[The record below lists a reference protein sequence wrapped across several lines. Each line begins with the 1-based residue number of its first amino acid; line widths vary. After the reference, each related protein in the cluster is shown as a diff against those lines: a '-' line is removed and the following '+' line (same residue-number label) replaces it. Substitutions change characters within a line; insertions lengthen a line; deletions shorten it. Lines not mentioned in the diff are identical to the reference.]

1 MKTFIKILYYIFFW
15 WLELIKLIINKDKK
29 RQQSVT
35 YSTKPL
41 LSDYELKIYKI
52 INNHFANDYAI
63 IPQVNLASIIKKQKK
78 FPNQYQNELFRN
90 IDIGIF
96 DKTSYNPLLMIEI
109 NDKTHNEPNRIER
122 DKKVKQIL
130 ENANLKLIT
139 FYAKYD
145 NKENY
150 IIDRINEELSRI

>member
-1 MKTFIKILYYIFFW
+1 MKTFLKILYYIFFW

-29 RQQSVT
+29 KQQSVT

-63 IPQVNLASIIKKQKK
+63 VPQVNLASIIKKQKK

-90 IDIGIF
+90 I
-96 DKTSYNPLLMIEI
+96 
-109 NDKTHNEPNRIER
+109 
-122 DKKVKQIL
+122 
-130 ENANLKLIT
+130 
-139 FYAKYD
+139 
-145 NKENY
+145 
-150 IIDRINEELSRI
+150 